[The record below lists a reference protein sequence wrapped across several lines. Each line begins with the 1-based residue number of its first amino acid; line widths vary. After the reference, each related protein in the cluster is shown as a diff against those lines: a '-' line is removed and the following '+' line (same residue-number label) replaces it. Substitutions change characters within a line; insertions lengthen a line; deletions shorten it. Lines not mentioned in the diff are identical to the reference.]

1 MINPKV
7 ENLDPMFYEDN
18 KKLNPEHQNDNDI
31 VVIEYCCKQDVE
43 QDQVE
48 EITNKSQILQK
59 LNNLKN

>member
-1 MINPKV
+1 MISPKV

-43 QDQVE
+43 QD
-48 EITNKSQILQK
+48 
-59 LNNLKN
+59 